1 MSDSDRSRTMM
12 ATETLTTAPVRGT
25 GLNFSVEKWDT
36 DSRTRPQVKETFSP
50 PEHVTFDPSKHLKYN
65 PPSKTYTMKELG
77 YSNSRGVSPIGVS
90 EPFPLFSEE
99 AIRQMRVEVLSD
111 RVWTHYRYS
120 SNLAQCQLRG
130 FAPE

>member
-1 MSDSDRSRTMM
+1 MM
-12 ATETLTTAPVRGT
+12 ATGTLTTASVRET
-25 GLNFSVEKWDT
+25 GLNFGIAKWDT
-36 DSRTRPQVKETFSP
+36 NSRTRPQVKEIFSS

-77 YSNSRGVSPIGVS
+77 YSDSRGVSPIGVS

-99 AIRQMRVEVLSD
+99 AIKQMRAEALSD
-111 RVWTHYRYS
+111 RVWTHYQYS
-120 SNLAQCQLRG
+120 SNIAQCQLRG